1 MVEDIAIVGGG
12 PAGAYLGYR
21 LAQNGIYAAIY
32 DDSHPREK
40 PCGGGVTPFTLER
53 FPLLK
58 GVPSS
63 YRFVHKMLFI
73 SPEGIEAMVSGQT
86 IMNVSRE
93 HLDKYLLQKAVDS
106 GAKLIEERVTD
117 IEERPDGW
125 LIRTQEGEYRS
136 TLVIGADGAHSVV
149 RRATVG
155 RIPRQNLAAC
165 IGYFARGVERDYSV
179 IRFLKGCQGYAWI
192 FPRET
197 HSSIGVATDPK
208 HARKLTGYLN
218 EFIEDYCPSIDKIS
232 PFGAPMPAIIDEEFY
247 EIPCSGR
254 NWILIG
260 DAAGHVD
267 PILGEGIRYAIW
279 GAELAAE
286 AIVAGDPAKFD
297 VLWRKAYYPDL
308 VEACRLF
315 EFIYN
320 PDVLELG
327 VMMISKSETFARIMT
342 GVVASEHTYTGL
354 RDRVVASLPR
364 IMSEAKMGPLSTKRK
379 L

>member
-1 MVEDIAIVGGG
+1 MIEDIAIVGGG

-21 LAQNGIYAAIY
+21 LAQNGIYATIY

-40 PCGGGVTPFTLER
+40 PCGGGITPFTLER

-63 YRFVHKMLFI
+63 YRFVHRILVI
-73 SPEGIEAMVSGQT
+73 SPEGEEATVSGLR

-93 HLDKYLLQKAVDS
+93 HLDKYLLQKATDS
-106 GAKLIEERVTD
+106 GAKLIEERVTG
-117 IEERPDGW
+117 IEERADGW
-125 LIRTQEGEYRS
+125 LIRTEKGEYRS
-136 TLVIGADGAHSVV
+136 RLLIGADGVHSVV

-155 RIPRQNLAAC
+155 RIPRENMAAC

-179 IRFLKGCQGYAWI
+179 MRFLKGCNGYAWI

-197 HSSIGVATDPK
+197 HSSIGVATDTR

-218 EFIEDYCPSIDKIS
+218 EFIKEYCPKIEKIS
-232 PFGAPMPAIIDEEFY
+232 PFGAMMPATRDPKFY

-286 AIVAGDPAKFD
+286 AIVDENPARFD
-297 VLWRKAYYPDL
+297 VLWRKAYYPDF
-308 VEACRLF
+308 VEACGLF

-320 PDVLELG
+320 PGMQELG
-327 VMMISKSETFARIMT
+327 VMMLSRSETFAQIMT
-342 GVVASEHTYTGL
+342 GVVASEQTYRGL
-354 RDRVVASLPR
+354 RERVVASLPR
-364 IMSEAKMGPLSTKRK
+364 IMSEAEMNSFSTKTWS
-379 L
+379 